1 MGQTGSRG
9 RVGVLTEEQQQAD
22 ELGRTR
28 TRVSELQERLRA
40 TEQEMRT
47 MRERSDA
54 ELNDLQ
60 GILQRKED
68 DNATLEHQ
76 LREEQQRI
84 TELTT
89 KLSTNKLEITELT
102 TKLSTNKLE
111 IKTIRE
117 LLMNL
122 LRSLKERDADSTTLQ
137 GQQVT
142 EQQQRTKKPKTGLMN
157 HQSVTNRGCQSQER
171 DTLDKDQ
178 LRTEIQRLTE
188 EITTTQ
194 DLMDNLR
201 GILVEKSK
209 DNRNLNEELGPEEQG
224 EQQVVELQRRL
235 RTNEPEESTIEQQQL
250 TDLELP
256 DEKLGEGHQ
265 PISEERKQLETK
277 QQETATIGEQLNKK
291 ENGKETHVQKQ
302 LIKVQKEV
310 LKSQQR
316 P

>member
-9 RVGVLTEEQQQAD
+9 RVGVLTEEQQQADELGGTRTRVSELQERLRATEQEMRTMRERDKQQAD

-47 MRERSDA
+47 MRERSEA

-60 GILQRKED
+60 GKLQRKEVD
-68 DNATLEHQ
+68 
-76 LREEQQRI
+76 EQQRI

-89 KLSTNKLEITELT
+89 KLSTNKQ
-102 TKLSTNKLE
+102 E

-117 LLMNL
+117 LLMNM

-194 DLMDNLR
+194 HLMFNLL
-201 GILVEKSK
+201 GILLEKSN
-209 DNRNLNEELGPEEQG
+209 DNRNLQGELGAEEQDK
-224 EQQVVELQRRL
+224 QR
-235 RTNEPEESTIEQQQL
+235 S
-250 TDLELP
+250 
-256 DEKLGEGHQ
+256 
-265 PISEERKQLETK
+265 S
-277 QQETATIGEQLNKK
+277 
-291 ENGKETHVQKQ
+291 
-302 LIKVQKEV
+302 
-310 LKSQQR
+310 S
-316 P
+316 